1 MSASPRETVGRRSRM
16 RIQGRCSNRALQ
28 GCGQEGGAPGFRGL
42 LFPFLHRA
50 RRFFSFSKKRKKRM
64 GAQKSG
70 RPMVAPTFID
80 RNAIGFVGAGNARQT
95 IPQSASLTA
104 PFTQGSLRPLRRGRS
119 MWSGLLLVGAFGG
132 LGFMGG
138 RVARVVQLLVAEVD
152 EQVRADGQQIE
163 NIHGQHIG
171 DVM

>member
-1 MSASPRETVGRRSRM
+1 
-16 RIQGRCSNRALQ
+16 
-28 GCGQEGGAPGFRGL
+28 
-42 LFPFLHRA
+42 
-50 RRFFSFSKKRKKRM
+50 
-64 GAQKSG
+64 
-70 RPMVAPTFID
+70 
-80 RNAIGFVGAGNARQT
+80 
-95 IPQSASLTA
+95 
-104 PFTQGSLRPLRRGRS
+104 

-132 LGFMGG
+132 LGFMGA

>member
-1 MSASPRETVGRRSRM
+1 MCT
-16 RIQGRCSNRALQ
+16 
-28 GCGQEGGAPGFRGL
+28 
-42 LFPFLHRA
+42 
-50 RRFFSFSKKRKKRM
+50 M

-95 IPQSASLTA
+95 IPQSASLT
-104 PFTQGSLRPLRRGRS
+104 
-119 MWSGLLLVGAFGG
+119 GLLLVGAFGG

-171 DVM
+171 DVMGDQLRGDAAEIAEDDEQDEREAHAARRAGAGVVDEGDRP

>member
-1 MSASPRETVGRRSRM
+1 MIHRSANEPQGKSEGDKESPSRSIKLDRQRAKRLFRRAAPPH
-16 RIQGRCSNRALQ
+16 GKPW
-28 GCGQEGGAPGFRGL
+28 GGVCMCT
-42 LFPFLHRA
+42 
-50 RRFFSFSKKRKKRM
+50 M

-80 RNAIGFVGAGNARQT
+80 GNAIGFVGAGNARQT
-95 IPQSASLTA
+95 IPQSASLTD
-104 PFTQGSLRPLRRGRS
+104 PFTQGSLWPLRRGRS

>member
-1 MSASPRETVGRRSRM
+1 MSRRGRVKGTKSPLRVQSSSFLNVSTFRKLDRQRGEKAFSTRCASPRETVGRR
-16 RIQGRCSNRALQ
+16 
-28 GCGQEGGAPGFRGL
+28 
-42 LFPFLHRA
+42 LHVYN
-50 RRFFSFSKKRKKRM
+50 

-80 RNAIGFVGAGNARQT
+80 GNAIGFVGAGNARQT

-132 LGFMGG
+132 LGFMGA